1 LTELNVRLT
10 YTRIYS
16 PIDGVVSQVNADEG
30 ETIVAGLQVA
40 NLITV
45 FNPNML
51 EMWIYIDETDIGQVK
66 LGDYVEYTVDTYEI
80 KNLR

>member
-1 LTELNVRLT
+1 MKGR
-10 YTRIYS
+10 R
-16 PIDGVVSQVNADEG
+16 
-30 ETIVAGLQVA
+30 IVAGLQVA

-66 LGDYVEYTVDTYEI
+66 LGDYVEYTVDTYGD
-80 KNLR
+80 KNLRAH